1 MRGRRLLGRKTVA
14 AGILVIAMITVGLAA
29 MWGRNRQRALPVD
42 IYWRTDVAQSVEG
55 QAENGEY
62 LVQYS
67 GLQGKYFRYES
78 DGNMI
83 DAGPESGGVLVAQK
97 GEEGW
102 DILRY
107 QDGNGERIITG
118 FTAQGAGRVI
128 AYKGGWLYYTVM
140 GEDGQYTYGRK
151 NDQGEI
157 QIYPVSNPSIAYE
170 NHGYEPVT
178 CSVSPEGRIAYCIY
192 QVAEEKGLDSFDP
205 NDWEMAVG
213 YHDLADESVALYVA
227 GADGESKR
235 IGWGKYPVWRDAQRL
250 LYVKNGALWQYSLS
264 LDNSAPLLD
273 QYGNTIDIHI
283 DSGNLAV
290 TPDGKYLAYL
300 AYQDSTLLLQPYYT
314 MYREVVLLSLDTGE
328 RISAQQV
335 RPRVPYGIQLNRAI
349 SP

>member
-1 MRGRRLLGRKTVA
+1 M
-14 AGILVIAMITVGLAA
+14 
-29 MWGRNRQRALPVD
+29 
-42 IYWRTDVAQSVEG
+42 
-55 QAENGEY
+55 
-62 LVQYS
+62 
-67 GLQGKYFRYES
+67 
-78 DGNMI
+78 
-83 DAGPESGGVLVAQK
+83 
-97 GEEGW
+97 
-102 DILRY
+102 
-107 QDGNGERIITG
+107 
-118 FTAQGAGRVI
+118 
-128 AYKGGWLYYTVM
+128 
-140 GEDGQYTYGRK
+140 
-151 NDQGEI
+151 
-157 QIYPVSNPSIAYE
+157 SNPSIAYE

-192 QVAEEKGLDSFDP
+192 QVAEEKGLGSFDP

-213 YHDLADESVALYVA
+213 YHDLADESVALYLA

-335 RPRVPYGIQLNRAI
+335 RPQEPYGIQLNRAI